1 MINEP
6 PLGAMLT
13 VDQGGDKPRLYAAWP
28 KPWGNWFSLAWQQLV
43 YLLNAPV
50 KTVTAAYQ
58 AVLTD
63 SVILINGDI
72 TVTLPT
78 AATATDKR
86 ITCKAINAGGG
97 TRTVS
102 GNGANID
109 GAATWTTTTQYDSA
123 DFVSNGVQWY
133 RI

>member
-1 MINEP
+1 MVNEP
-6 PLGAMLT
+6 PIASALR
-13 VDQGGDKPRLYAAWP
+13 VSEDSAAWTP
-28 KPWGNWFSLAWQQLV
+28 AWASFFTQVWQQLV

-58 AVLTD
+58 VVLTD

-78 AATATDKR
+78 AAKGKNKI

-102 GNGANID
+102 GNGSNID
-109 GAATWTTTTQYDSA
+109 GAGTWTTTTQYTA
-123 DFVSNGVQWY
+123 VRLVSDGTQWWTA
-133 RI
+133 